1 MKKNVLI
8 FVLAILSYGF
18 TQGQNQ
24 KFLKPVNGAEKL
36 TIDPTTGKEKSS
48 DKDVFSSVDEN
59 FKKWNIDQGA
69 PATNATS
76 LMIFSLNGEASFD
89 EIFKSDT
96 EKEKAALTVSQLRK
110 VVAKYAD
117 ILKEGSIYFVIKSGN
132 KFYTVQTTTKVSG
145 VNIETW
151 QTGDYL
157 SFGSR
162 DKFIA
167 PSN

>member
-24 KFLKPVNGAEKL
+24 KFLKPISGGEKL
-36 TIDPTTGKEKSS
+36 TIDPTTGKEKAS
-48 DKDVFSSVDEN
+48 DKDVFLSTDQN
-59 FKKWNIDQGA
+59 FKNWNLDQVA
-69 PATNATS
+69 PPTNAVS
-76 LMIFSLNGEASFD
+76 LEIFSLNGEASFD
-89 EIFKSDT
+89 EIFKSDA
-96 EKEKAALTVSQLRK
+96 EKEKAALTMPQIRK

-117 ILKEGSIYFVIKSGN
+117 GLKDGNVYFLIKVGN
-132 KFYTVQTTTKVSG
+132 KFYIVQTSTKADGISL
-145 VNIETW
+145 ETW

-167 PSN
+167 PIK